1 MTRIMKF
8 FRVIKKRNIKK
19 HFLLSFNNVFYL
31 FLLTSLLLLLVF
43 QNCSSNPSQDPNL
56 FSEQTASNDKGYI
69 IAYLPSEDEN
79 IAIEDHF
86 LIDTDVKL
94 KVMNSHSD
102 SEDFKWKITRAFET
116 ITDGEETTTESEY
129 QHKFEQYGSYDVF
142 ATSYKNSDL
151 LTVASKRL
159 VIGEECSLTD
169 VLEIFLESGSLT
181 VGQTATFGLKN
192 ATDFS
197 NIIWKVTL
205 PSSTQEINEDD
216 SESIELDFTN
226 ESTGSVT
233 IEVSAE
239 DPNNSDCL
247 TYRKQVLQVSSNSKP
262 HFNPITIKHNDE
274 EIAVMLESNNIY
286 KYLRPEG
293 GTWTLHTNIQNANQ
307 CEFQIDS
314 GSEDVLNCS
323 DGVIDITSSE
333 SCVKSTIAIQASTSS
348 SITTTSTTIDS
359 QTSVDDIAEQFYY
372 NYCPSEGSYC
382 YFSGPLPGPLSYQTC
397 DNSILSQSVTRN
409 PSSIINGECNNSVK
423 NGCSQG
429 TLNDIGDSETH
440 YQWQCLGTNNGNDA
454 TDCSMA
460 IDTATAI
467 INGVCDDTVQNG
479 CTAGT
484 PDDGAI
490 ADTSTH
496 YRWQCVGSN
505 GGATASCTKAIPVNG
520 VCNNSRRNSCSSG
533 IGNDSAIADTNTHYR
548 WHCVGANGGSTAT
561 NCQKAKSAPVN
572 GVCNNSQ
579 QNGCSSG
586 TANDSAIADTNT
598 HYRWH
603 CVGANG
609 GTTAQNCQKAKPIN
623 GACDNNQQN
632 SCSAGTANDNAIAD
646 TNTHYRWHCVGA
658 NGGTTAQN
666 CQKAKSI
673 NGACDNNQQNG
684 CSSGRANDAIIADTN
699 THYRWHC
706 VGANGG
712 TTAQNCQKAKPI
724 NGVCNNSQRNSCSSG
739 TANDGAIADT
749 NTHYRWYCVGANGGT
764 TAQNCQKARPIN
776 GACDN
781 NQQNGCSAGTAND
794 KAIADTNTHYRWYCV
809 GANGGTTAQNCQ
821 KAKPTPVN
829 GVCNNSQRN
838 SCSSGT
844 ANDGA
849 IADTNTHYTWHC
861 EGSNGGTTAQ
871 NCQKAR
877 PVNGVCDN
885 SQQNGC
891 SAGTANDNAI
901 ADTNTHYRWH
911 CVGANGGTTAQN
923 CQKAKSINGACDNN
937 QQNGCSAGTAND
949 NAIADT
955 NTHYRWHCVGSNG
968 GTTAQNCQ
976 KAKPAPVN
984 GVCNNSQRNGCSAGT
999 ANDNAIA
1006 DTNTHYTWH
1015 CEGSNGGTTAID
1027 CQKLMPIHGVCD
1039 NSQQNGCSSGTANDG
1054 VIADTNTHYRW
1065 YCIGANGGT
1074 TAIDCQKLIPID
1086 GVCDQNQRNGCSAGT
1101 AKASPD
1107 NTHSTL
1113 YLWVCEGLHGGKNQD
1128 CTRLKSIIEGVCD
1141 NSQRNGCSSG
1151 TPDDGAIDDTDT
1163 HYTWLCMGA
1172 KGGATATDCQIQKTP
1187 INGSCNLSQRNGC
1200 HSGTPNPQP
1209 DDEVNSGSYRWF
1221 CEGLHGGTTATCL
1234 KRK

>member
-8 FRVIKKRNIKK
+8 FRVIRKRNIKK
-19 HFLLSFNNVFYL
+19 HFLLSFNNVFYII
-31 FLLTSLLLLLVF
+31 LLASLLLLLVF

-69 IAYLPSEDEN
+69 IAYLPSKDES
-79 IAIEDHF
+79 ISIEDHF
-86 LIDTDVKL
+86 LIDSDVKL

-129 QHKFEQYGSYDVF
+129 QHKFEQYGSYDIF
-142 ATSYKNSDL
+142 ATSYKSSDL

-181 VGQTATFGLKN
+181 VGQTATFELKN

-239 DPNNSDCL
+239 DPDNSDCL

-262 HFNPITIKHNDE
+262 HFNPIIIKHNDE
-274 EIAVMLESNNIY
+274 EIAVILENNNIY

-333 SCVKSTIAIQASTSS
+333 SCVKSTIAIQASISSSTSS
-348 SITTTSTTIDS
+348 TTTTDS
-359 QTSVDDIAEQFYY
+359 QTSVDDADDIVEQFYY

-397 DNSILSQSVTRN
+397 DNSILSQAVTRN
-409 PSSIINGECNNSVK
+409 PSSIVNGECNNSIK

-467 INGVCDDTVQNG
+467 INGVCDDTIRNG

-496 YRWQCVGSN
+496 YTWQCVGSN
-505 GGATASCTKAIPVNG
+505 NGATASCTKAIPVNG

-533 IGNDSAIADTNTHYR
+533 IGNDSAIADTNTYYTWHCEGSNGGTTATNCQKAKSAPVNGVCNNSQQNGCSSGTANDSAIADTNTHYRWHCVGANGGSTATNCQKAKSAPINGVCNNSQQNGCSSGTANDSAIADTNTHYR

-609 GTTAQNCQKAKPIN
+609 GSTATNCQKVKSAPVNGVCNNSQQNGCSSGTANDSAIADTNTHYRWHCIGANGGTTAQNCQKAKPIN

-632 SCSAGTANDNAIAD
+632 GCSAGTANDSAIAD
-646 TNTHYRWHCVGA
+646 TNTHYRWHCVGS
-658 NGGTTAQN
+658 NGGN
-666 CQKAKSI
+666 
-673 NGACDNNQQNG
+673 
-684 CSSGRANDAIIADTN
+684 
-699 THYRWHC
+699 
-706 VGANGG
+706 
-712 TTAQNCQKAKPI
+712 TAQNCQKAKP
-724 NGVCNNSQRNSCSSG
+724 
-739 TANDGAIADT
+739 A
-749 NTHYRWYCVGANGGT
+749 
-764 TAQNCQKARPIN
+764 
-776 GACDN
+776 
-781 NQQNGCSAGTAND
+781 
-794 KAIADTNTHYRWYCV
+794 
-809 GANGGTTAQNCQ
+809 
-821 KAKPTPVN
+821 PVN

-838 SCSSGT
+838 GCSAGR
-844 ANDGA
+844 ANDA
-849 IADTNTHYTWHC
+849 VIADTNTHYTWHC

-911 CVGANGGTTAQN
+911 CVGANGGNTAQN
-923 CQKAKSINGACDNN
+923 CQKAKPINGACDNN

-955 NTHYRWHCVGSNG
+955 NTHYRWHCVGANG

-976 KAKPAPVN
+976 KAKPIN
-984 GVCNNSQRNGCSAGT
+984 GA
-999 ANDNAIA
+999 
-1006 DTNTHYTWH
+1006 
-1015 CEGSNGGTTAID
+1015 
-1027 CQKLMPIHGVCD
+1027 CD
-1039 NSQQNGCSSGTANDG
+1039 KQPTKWLLC
-1054 VIADTNTHYRW
+1054 W
-1065 YCIGANGGT
+1065 YC
-1074 TAIDCQKLIPID
+1074 
-1086 GVCDQNQRNGCSAGT
+1086 
-1101 AKASPD
+1101 
-1107 NTHSTL
+1107 
-1113 YLWVCEGLHGGKNQD
+1113 
-1128 CTRLKSIIEGVCD
+1128 
-1141 NSQRNGCSSG
+1141 
-1151 TPDDGAIDDTDT
+1151 
-1163 HYTWLCMGA
+1163 
-1172 KGGATATDCQIQKTP
+1172 
-1187 INGSCNLSQRNGC
+1187 
-1200 HSGTPNPQP
+1200 
-1209 DDEVNSGSYRWF
+1209 
-1221 CEGLHGGTTATCL
+1221 
-1234 KRK
+1234 

>member
-69 IAYLPSEDEN
+69 IAYLPSEDES
-79 IAIEDHF
+79 ISIEDQF
-86 LIDTDVKL
+86 LIDSDVKL

-129 QHKFEQYGSYDVF
+129 QYQFKKSGSYDVF

-181 VGQTATFGLKN
+181 VGQTATFELKN
-192 ATDFS
+192 AIDFS

-205 PSSTQEINEDD
+205 PSSTGETNEDD
-216 SESIELDFTN
+216 SESIELDFTD

-239 DPNNSDCL
+239 DPDNSDCL
-247 TYRKQVLQVSSNSKP
+247 TYRKQILQVSSNSKP

-274 EIAVMLESNNIY
+274 EIAVILESNNIY

-372 NYCPSEGSYC
+372 NYCPSDGSYC

-397 DNSILSQSVTRN
+397 DNSILSQAVTRN
-409 PSSIINGECNNSVK
+409 PSSIVNGECNNSIK

-440 YQWQCLGTNNGNDA
+440 YQWQCLGTNNGADA

-460 IDTATAI
+460 IDTAAAI
-467 INGVCDDTVQNG
+467 INGVCDDTIRNG

-496 YRWQCVGSN
+496 YIWQCIGTN

-520 VCNNSRRNSCSSG
+520 VCNNSRRNSCSAG
-533 IGNDSAIADTNTHYR
+533 TANDDVIADTDTHYT
-548 WHCVGANGGSTAT
+548 WHCEGANGGATAT
-561 NCQKAKSAPVN
+561 NCQKAKPVN

-586 TANDSAIADTNT
+586 TAND
-598 HYRWH
+598 
-603 CVGANG
+603 G
-609 GTTAQNCQKAKPIN
+609 
-623 GACDNNQQN
+623 
-632 SCSAGTANDNAIAD
+632 AIAD

-724 NGVCNNSQRNSCSSG
+724 NGACNNAQRNDCSSG
-739 TANDGAIADT
+739 SANDG
-749 NTHYRWYCVGANGGT
+749 V
-764 TAQNCQKARPIN
+764 
-776 GACDN
+776 
-781 NQQNGCSAGTAND
+781 
-794 KAIADTNTHYRWYCV
+794 
-809 GANGGTTAQNCQ
+809 
-821 KAKPTPVN
+821 
-829 GVCNNSQRN
+829 
-838 SCSSGT
+838 
-844 ANDGA
+844 
-849 IADTNTHYTWHC
+849 
-861 EGSNGGTTAQ
+861 
-871 NCQKAR
+871 
-877 PVNGVCDN
+877 
-885 SQQNGC
+885 
-891 SAGTANDNAI
+891 I

-911 CVGANGGTTAQN
+911 CEGSNGGTTAQN

-955 NTHYRWHCVGSNG
+955 NTHYRWYCVGANGGTAQNCQKAKPINGACDNNQQNGCSAGTANDNAIADTNTHYRWHCEGSNG

-984 GVCNNSQRNGCSAGT
+984 GVCNNSQRNGCSAGR
-999 ANDNAIA
+999 ANDAVIA

-1015 CEGSNGGTTAID
+1015 CEGSNGGTTAQN
-1027 CQKLMPIHGVCD
+1027 CQKARPVNGVCD
-1039 NSQQNGCSSGTANDG
+1039 NSQQNGCSSGTANDSVIADTNTHYRWYCIG
-1054 VIADTNTHYRW
+1054 ANGGTTAQNCQKARPVNGVCDNSQQNGCSSGTANDSVIADTNTHYRW

-1113 YLWVCEGLHGGKNQD
+1113 YLWTCEGVHGGKNQN

-1172 KGGATATDCQIQKTP
+1172 KGGATATNCQKAKPP
-1187 INGSCNLSQRNGC
+1187 IHGVCGSGGFHKPRNSC
-1200 HSGTPNPQP
+1200 SSGTANDAAAP
-1209 DDEVNSGSYRWF
+1209 DTDTLYRWI
-1221 CEGLHGGTTATCL
+1221 CEGSNGGTSVICG
-1234 KRK
+1234 KQK